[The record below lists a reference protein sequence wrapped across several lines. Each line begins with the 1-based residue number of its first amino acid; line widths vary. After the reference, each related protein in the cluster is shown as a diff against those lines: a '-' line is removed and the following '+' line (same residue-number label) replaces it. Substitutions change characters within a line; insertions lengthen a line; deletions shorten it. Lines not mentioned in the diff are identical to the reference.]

1 MNNSTSNLSPVI
13 QRKIDS
19 QQLFLTN
26 NSNNLQPPLFNQ
38 RYSSG
43 SVGAGGAVGGIDFDT
58 TSIASVS
65 ESSHWSGGGGDDL
78 DNIALVNGSDTNT
91 MENKAWSDF
100 INSKNGY
107 NSSEDDNEYDEDGIN
122 NDDSISTSSSTR
134 TKLKTIDDSNSFKK
148 SKKTSSANLINN
160 NNIRKKSNDII
171 IKSKKVNKENEI
183 DSTSNEQQTNNN
195 KTKNKRH
202 NSLINN
208 TNNNNSISIATSND
222 EITDKKLPKKVSQDS
237 LKSSAHIINNESSK
251 LQDENKNLEDED
263 QLSTSTKHQ
272 NQDIQDDNEF
282 IDDDDEEEDDEEE
295 DNEYNDFDEDD
306 EEDNDDDEDEDDDDD
321 LDDDDIWTIKP
332 KLYSYYEKQFKIM
345 QPNLNGFITG
355 SVAKPFF
362 ERSRL
367 PLNEL
372 SKIWELS
379 DVTRDGA
386 LSFAEFCTAMHLVV
400 LRVRNYD
407 LPSELPAKLQ
417 PYAPLIDFNSETMG
431 ENANKIND
439 ESMVII

>member
-1 MNNSTSNLSPVI
+1 VI

-26 NSNNLQPPLFNQ
+26 NNNLQPPLFNQ
-38 RYSSG
+38 RHSSG
-43 SVGAGGAVGGIDFDT
+43 SVGAGGAGAVGGIDFDT

-107 NSSEDDNEYDEDGIN
+107 NSSEDDNEYDEDGN

-148 SKKTSSANLINN
+148 SKKTSSANLITN

-183 DSTSNEQQTNNN
+183 DTTSNEQQTNNN

-282 IDDDDEEEDDEEE
+282 IDDDDEEEEDDEDE

-306 EEDNDDDEDEDDDDD
+306 DEDNDDDEDEDDDDD

-439 ESMVII
+439 ESMVIIKLYFF